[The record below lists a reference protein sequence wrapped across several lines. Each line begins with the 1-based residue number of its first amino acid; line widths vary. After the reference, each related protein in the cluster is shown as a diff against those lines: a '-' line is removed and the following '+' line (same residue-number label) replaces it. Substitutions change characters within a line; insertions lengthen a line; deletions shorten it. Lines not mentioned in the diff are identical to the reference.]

1 MISYCS
7 CGFTFLFQSFCF
19 NHFDCFNHFV
29 SIILIVS
36 IILFQSSCFNHLVC
50 EGMETHE
57 EVRVGNSR
65 MNYRFQQDRVED
77 PPET

>member
-1 MISYCS
+1 MISYCY
-7 CGFTFLFQSFCF
+7 CGFTCLFQSFCF
-19 NHFDCFNHFV
+19 NHFDCFNHF
-29 SIILIVS
+29 VS

-57 EVRVGNSR
+57 EVRVGNSC